1 MDTGLRGKVA
11 MVSGATR
18 GIGRAIARGLAAEG
32 AALSLCARSA
42 GPVEETA
49 RSLAGEFG
57 VPCCSTAADLASEA
71 SAARWVEATA
81 RELGGVD
88 VLVNNAGAVHG
99 GAFLTASVAEWM
111 ASFEAKLLGYVA
123 VSRHAFPH
131 LVRRGG
137 GRVVNVIGI
146 AGVQPF
152 PNHMM
157 AGVGNAALMNFTK
170 ALAEEGA
177 PHGILVTGVSPGP
190 VRTERWERLLGEWGR
205 AGGITPAEAE
215 QARVREIPLRRVAE
229 PDEIANVVVFL
240 ASRLSSY
247 ITGTVI
253 AVDGGMI
260 RTI

>member
-11 MVSGATR
+11 MISGASR
-18 GIGRAIARGLAAEG
+18 GIGLAIARGLAAEG
-32 AALSLCARSA
+32 ASLSLSARRAA
-42 GPVEETA
+42 GVEEA
-49 RSLAGEFG
+49 AGKLAAEFG
-57 VPCCSTAADLASEA
+57 VRCVATATDLGTEDG
-71 SAARWVEATA
+71 AARWVDATV
-81 RELGGVD
+81 RDLGGVD

-99 GAFLTASVAEWM
+99 GPFLTATNAEWM
-111 ASFEAKLLGYVA
+111 ASFEAKLIGYVA

-170 ALAEEGA
+170 SLAEEGA

-190 VRTERWERLLGEWGR
+190 VRTERWDGLLVEWGR

-215 QARVREIPLRRVAE
+215 RERVRDIPLRRVGE
-229 PDEIANVVVFL
+229 PEEVANVVVFM
-240 ASRLSSY
+240 ASGLSSY

-260 RTI
+260 RTV

>member
-1 MDTGLRGKVA
+1 MDAGLRGKVA
-11 MVSGATR
+11 MVSGASR
-18 GIGRAIARGLAAEG
+18 GIGLCIARSLAAEG
-32 AALSLCARSA
+32 ASLSLCARNADTLVEVAA
-42 GPVEETA
+42 GLE
-49 RSLAGEFG
+49 RQFG
-57 VPCCSTAADLASEA
+57 VRCLTVAGDLTSEKA
-71 SAARWVEATA
+71 CRDWVEATV
-81 RELGGVD
+81 RELGGID

-99 GAFLTASVAEWM
+99 GAFVDATKAEWM
-111 ASFEAKLLGYVA
+111 TSFEAKLIGYVCTA
-123 VSRHAFPH
+123 QAAFPH

-146 AGVQPF
+146 AGAQPF

-190 VRTERWERLLGEWGR
+190 IRTDRWEGLIVEWGR
-205 AGGITPAEAE
+205 AGGITPEEAE
-215 QARVREIPLRRVAE
+215 RGRVMDIPLRRVGE
-229 PDEIANVVVFL
+229 PEEVANLVVFL
-240 ASRLSSY
+240 ASQLSSY

>member
-1 MDTGLRGKVA
+1 MDAGLRGKVA
-11 MVSGATR
+11 MVSGASR
-18 GIGRAIARGLAAEG
+18 GIGLAIARGLAAEG
-32 AALSLCARSA
+32 ASLSLCARNA
-42 GPVEETA
+42 ATLGDVAAALE
-49 RSLAGEFG
+49 REFG
-57 VPCCSTAADLASEA
+57 VRCVATAADLTSDDAS
-71 SAARWVEATA
+71 RGWVDATVRA
-81 RELGGVD
+81 LGGID

-99 GAFLTASVAEWM
+99 GSFLTATKAEWM
-111 ASFEAKLLGYVA
+111 TSFEAKLIGYVGA
-123 VSRHAFPH
+123 AQAAFPH
-131 LVRRGG
+131 IARRGG

-190 VRTERWERLLGEWGR
+190 IRTDRWDGLLVEWSR
-205 AGGITPAEAE
+205 AGGISPEEAE
-215 QARVREIPLRRVAE
+215 RGRVMDIPLRRVGE
-229 PDEIANVVVFL
+229 PEEVANLVVFL